1 MKVATIIGARPQFI
15 KAAPISEKINT
26 INSFSEIIIH
36 TGQHFDKKMSDIFF
50 DEMSIP
56 QPNYNLNIN
65 QLDYGFMV
73 EMMVKKISPI
83 LTEENIDGVLVYGD
97 TNSTLAGSLAAKK
110 LDIPVFHIEAG
121 LRSYDRSMIE
131 ENNRIITDHLST
143 LLFCPSKEAV
153 KNLKKESLID
163 GVILS
168 GDVMYDVYKKF
179 SFYKDNLDEDL
190 KKSGY
195 ILSTIHRREN
205 INSFEKLSAIF
216 KNLNQINNNQ
226 KIIMPLHPHTKQK
239 IEKYKIQTNISII
252 DPVGYI
258 SMLSLLNDCEMV
270 ITDSGGLQK
279 ESYFAKKKC
288 ITIRDQTEWVELIDV
303 GTNVLCQPK
312 NLYHIYNQ
320 ISKIADNFSKNL
332 YGNGKAST
340 HIIESIIDFLS

>member
-110 LDIPVFHIEAG
+110 LDLPVFHIEAG
-121 LRSYDRSMIE
+121 LRSYDRSMFE
-131 ENNRIITDHLST
+131 ENNRIITDHLSS

-153 KNLKKESLID
+153 KNLKKESLTD

-179 SFYKDNLDEDL
+179 SFYKDNLNEDL

-216 KNLNQINNNQ
+216 KNLNKINNSQ

-239 IEKYKIQTNISII
+239 IEKYKIQTNISLIE
-252 DPVGYI
+252 PLGYI

-288 ITIRDQTEWVELIDV
+288 ITIRDQTEWVELIEI

-320 ISKIADNFSKNL
+320 ISKIPDNFSKNL

>member
-1 MKVATIIGARPQFI
+1 LKVATIIGARPQFI